1 VLNSDATRS
10 RARLEILSRI
20 SYYGQSARGMI
31 YGESLCWD
39 PRRLVGAI
47 AGAAPVPTVAARFKS
62 LIMDTRE
69 N

>member
-1 VLNSDATRS
+1 MLNSDARRS

-39 PRRLVGAI
+39 PGRLVGAI
-47 AGAAPVPTVAARFKS
+47 AGAAPVPTVAVRLNS
-62 LIMDTRE
+62 PIMDTRE